1 MSFSETESS
10 RAAPEKTYKNYGII
24 TKNDARTPGKQI
36 YKAVLIGGDT
46 YDTTPDDAGD
56 VASKC
61 GEVYRGRQMPPCSI
75 PSRIGG
81 DVKNGLITFKS
92 GEITGQTPYPTHL
105 DFAALEELTR
115 TITKLGALA
124 RAARRLEETL
134 RPPHDSPG
142 RWPPGEKTAHK
153 ATDVSPIPSPWRK
166 FSPLPVEASGG
177 AESPRTTND
186 RMRYMGRGGGPGAV

>member
-1 MSFSETESS
+1 MANFFLGYTTL
-10 RAAPEKTYKNYGII
+10 R
-24 TKNDARTPGKQI
+24 PGS
-36 YKAVLIGGDT
+36 
-46 YDTTPDDAGD
+46 
-56 VASKC
+56 ASADLAWST
-61 GEVYRGRQMPPCSI
+61 RPASASP
-75 PSRIGG
+75 
-81 DVKNGLITFKS
+81 
-92 GEITGQTPYPTHL
+92 
-105 DFAALEELTR
+105 ATR
-115 TITKLGALA
+115 TRSFRTASACPIAPYRPVPRTTLRPGTKLGALA

-186 RMRYMGRGGGPGAV
+186 RMRYMGRGGRLGAVVCESRGPAANTPPSNPRVKSASMSHLEITDLQKRCF